1 VSYYTQSRKHNIK
14 GDLMNFLTKMSIA
27 QKLFLIPII
36 GTVGF
41 LIYLGITTATALK
54 NVDLLENVIEVQY
67 PALDLTKSALV
78 KMENVKV
85 TLSSAVTTGDME
97 TLESALNY
105 AKETQTMLQ
114 NIKSIDPD
122 LSAKINDILKSFNDY
137 YSLAF
142 DVSKSM
148 IEGTADYAKLG
159 VLSTTM
165 NNNYDNAFEN
175 LTKFREVRTKA
186 FQTDIQKAS
195 DSGQSTVV
203 IGGVMAILTII
214 LLFATAVPIVNGIKG
229 SIVQVVNSLKD
240 IAQEDGDLTVRITS
254 TNQDEIGD
262 LVHWFNQFMEKLQGV
277 VKDIVN
283 ASLPLS
289 QLAQNLNQLT
299 DDTNKTID
307 IQQRSASQAKTAVD
321 EMSNSVSAVA
331 ESAAEAASAA
341 GDASSAADDGQ
352 TVVNHTVQSIQE
364 LAANVQD
371 TAEVIRKLEDDSNQV
386 GVVLDVIKGIA
397 EQTNLLALNA
407 AIEAARAGEQGR
419 GFAVVA
425 DEVRTLASRTQ
436 QSTEQIQKTIEQLQN
451 AARSAVD
458 VMAKGTEQ
466 ATTSVET
473 ANKAGASLAVITE
486 TISRITSM
494 NDQIARSTG
503 DQQNVA
509 RIISNNV
516 DEIHSRTEE
525 TAASSKELASVS
537 SELAQLAKHLEGI
550 AKQFKV

>member
-1 VSYYTQSRKHNIK
+1 MS
-14 GDLMNFLTKMSIA
+14 FLGKMSIA

-67 PALDLTKSALV
+67 PSLDLTKSALV
-78 KMENVKV
+78 KMEKVKE
-85 TLSSAVTTGDME
+85 LLGSAAMAGDE
-97 TLESALNY
+97 DTLEVAQNN
-105 AKETQTMLQ
+105 AQETQDMLQ
-114 NIKSIDPD
+114 DIKSIDPE
-122 LSAKINDILKSFNDY
+122 LSSEINVILKSFNDY
-137 YSLAF
+137 YNLALS
-142 DVSKSM
+142 VSKSM
-148 IEGTADYAKLG
+148 IDGTADYSKLG
-159 VLSTTM
+159 QLTTTM
-165 NNNYDNAFEN
+165 NNNYDNAIEK
-175 LTKFREVRTKA
+175 LTTFKAIRTKA
-186 FQTDIQKAS
+186 FQTDIQDAS
-195 DSGQSTVV
+195 DSGQSTVL
-203 IGGVMAILTII
+203 IGGIMALMTII

-240 IAQEDGDLTVRITS
+240 IAQEDGDLTVRIVS
-254 TNQDEIGD
+254 NNQDEIGD

-277 VKDIVN
+277 VKDSVN

-289 QLAQNLNQLT
+289 ELAQNLNQLT

-307 IQQRSASQAKTAVD
+307 VQQRSAGQAKTAVD
-321 EMSNSVSAVA
+321 EMTKSVSAVA

-352 TVVNHTVQSIQE
+352 AVVNHTVHSIQE
-364 LAANVQD
+364 LAANVED

-451 AARSAVD
+451 AARSAVN

-473 ANKAGASLAVITE
+473 ANKAGASLTVITE
-486 TISRITSM
+486 TISRITRM

-503 DQQNVA
+503 DQQTVA
-509 RIISNNV
+509 RTISNNV

-537 SELAQLAKHLEGI
+537 AELAQLAKHLEGI
-550 AKQFKV
+550 TKQFKV

>member
-1 VSYYTQSRKHNIK
+1 
-14 GDLMNFLTKMSIA
+14 MNFLTKMSIA

-67 PALDLTKSALV
+67 PALDITKVALAKMGKV
-78 KMENVKV
+78 KE
-85 TLSSAVTTGDME
+85 TLSSAVTTGDEE
-97 TLESALNY
+97 TLSSAQTY
-105 AKETQTMLQ
+105 VEETKALLE
-114 NIKSIDPD
+114 NIKSIDPK
-122 LSAKINDILKSFNDY
+122 LSPEINDILKSFNDY
-137 YSLAF
+137 FGLAF

-148 IEGTADYAKLG
+148 IDGTADYSKLG
-159 VLSTTM
+159 QLSTTM
-165 NNNYDNAFEN
+165 NDNFDNAFEN
-175 LTKFREVRTKA
+175 LTNFKDVRTKA
-186 FQTDIQKAS
+186 FQTDIQDAS
-195 DSGQSTVV
+195 DSGEATVY
-203 IGGVMAILTII
+203 IGGVMALLTII
-214 LLFATAVPIVNGIKG
+214 LLFATAIPIVNGIKG

-240 IAQEDGDLTVRITS
+240 IAQEDGDLTVRIKS
-254 TNQDEIGD
+254 NNQDEIGD

-307 IQQRSASQAKTAVD
+307 VQQRSAGQAKTAVD
-321 EMSNSVSAVA
+321 EMSTSVSAVA

-341 GDASSAADDGQ
+341 GDASTAAEDGQ
-352 TVVNHTVQSIQE
+352 TVVNHTVLSIQE
-364 LAANVQD
+364 LAANVED

-386 GVVLDVIKGIA
+386 AVVLDVIKGIA
-397 EQTNLLALNA
+397 DQTNLLALNA

-425 DEVRTLASRTQ
+425 DEVRTLAKRTQ
-436 QSTEQIQKTIEQLQN
+436 QSTEQIQTTIEQLQN
-451 AARSAVD
+451 AARSAVS

-473 ANKAGASLAVITE
+473 ANKAGASLTVITE
-486 TISRITSM
+486 TINRITRM

-503 DQQNVA
+503 EQQNVA
-509 RIISNNV
+509 RTISNNV
-516 DEIHSRTEE
+516 DEIHHRTEE
-525 TAASSKELASVS
+525 TASSSKELASVS
-537 SELAQLAKHLEGI
+537 LELAQLALHLEGI
-550 AKQFKV
+550 TKQFKV